1 MHFITG
7 GSFHGKKSW
16 TVNYAKEHGLIEGK
30 VLRLF
35 DEKEMNIVND
45 EKDFFYMIEGLEW
58 MIKNRLQE
66 ETLEQ
71 TINYIEKQ
79 VEALLQWEREEKNRF
94 VFIIGS
100 DITKGIVPIDKED
113 RLWRDGTGLI
123 FQRIAATADRV
134 DVIWYGLNER
144 LK

>member
-16 TVNYAKEHGLIEGK
+16 TVAFAKEQGFTVEK

-35 DEKEMNIVND
+35 DEKEINIAND
-45 EKDFFYMIEGLEW
+45 EKHSFYMIEGLEW
-58 MIKNRLQE
+58 MIRNRLQE

-79 VEALLQWEREEKNRF
+79 VGALLQWEREEKNRY

-113 RLWRDGTGLI
+113 RLWRDATGLI
-123 FQRIAATADRV
+123 FQRIAAEADRV

>member
-7 GSFHGKKSW
+7 GSFHGKKRW
-16 TVNYAKEHGLIEGK
+16 TVAFAKEQGFIEGK
-30 VLRLF
+30 ILRLF
-35 DEKEMNIVND
+35 DEKEINSIND
-45 EKDFFYMIEGLEW
+45 EKDSFYIIEGLEW

-71 TINYIEKQ
+71 TITYIEKQ
-79 VEALLQWEREEKNRF
+79 VGDLLQWEREEEDRC
-94 VFIIGS
+94 VFLIGS
-100 DITKGIVPIDKED
+100 DITKGIVPIDQED
-113 RLWRDGTGLI
+113 RLWRDATGLI

-134 DVIWYGLNER
+134 DVIWYGLNEQ

>member
-16 TVNYAKEHGLIEGK
+16 AVSFTKEQGFTVGK

-35 DEKEMNIVND
+35 DEKEIKITTD
-45 EKDFFYMIEGLEW
+45 EKDSFYMLEGLEW
-58 MIKNRLQE
+58 MIKNRLKE

-71 TINYIEKQ
+71 TIHYLEKQ
-79 VEALLQWEREEKNRF
+79 VETLLQWEREEKKRC

-100 DITKGIVPIDKED
+100 DITKGIVPIEKED
-113 RLWRDGTGLI
+113 RFWRDATGLI
-123 FQRIAATADRV
+123 FQRIAAEADRV

>member
-16 TVNYAKEHGLIEGK
+16 TVAFAKKHGFTAGK

-35 DEKEMNIVND
+35 NEKAITIVSDEKNS
-45 EKDFFYMIEGLEW
+45 FYIIEGLEW

-66 ETLEQ
+66 EPLEQ
-71 TINYIEKQ
+71 TIDYMKELL
-79 VEALLQWEREEKNRF
+79 EALLQWEREANERC
-94 VFIIGS
+94 VFLIGS

-113 RLWRDGTGLI
+113 RLWRDATGLI
-123 FQRIAATADRV
+123 FQQLAAAADRV

>member
-16 TVNYAKEHGLIEGK
+16 TVTFAREQGFTEGK

-35 DEKEMNIVND
+35 DEKEISMANN
-45 EKDFFYMIEGLEW
+45 EKGSFYRIEGLEW

-71 TINYIEKQ
+71 TINYMEKL
-79 VEALLQWEREEKNRF
+79 VEALLQWEREENNRC

-100 DITKGIVPIDKED
+100 DITKGIVPIDRRD
-113 RLWRDGTGLI
+113 RLWRDATGLI
-123 FQRIAATADRV
+123 FQRIAAAADRV